1 MEGSGCLNEKLN
13 TFLFTYRI
21 TPQSSTAISPIE
33 LSMNRKLNLKLNIIK
48 PGAELSKNV
57 FLPNVARQFKEGDEV

>member
-13 TFLFTYRI
+13 AFLFTYRI
-21 TPQSSTAISPIE
+21 TTQSSTAISPTE
-33 LSMNRKLNLKLNIIK
+33 LLMNRKLNLKLNIIK
-48 PGAELSKNV
+48 PGVELSKNV